1 MGTVKIVQFVLD
13 CINSAIGAFLGFLF
27 AIYLQ
32 SRTEKKDS
40 KKKVTLVLNCICE
53 ELLDI
58 NKGLKH
64 YKADEVISQPIY
76 TPNWFAIVESGA
88 ILELLNKDIYF
99 TIIQVYSNIKRLNE
113 EQELSKEK
121 KKEYMNC
128 IIVESDKIIEFVKNA
143 KEKD

>member
-1 MGTVKIVQFVLD
+1 MGVTIDQFVLD
-13 CINSAIGAFLGFLF
+13 CIISAIGAFLGFLF

-32 SRTEKKDS
+32 SRTEKKNS
-40 KKKVTLVLNCICE
+40 EKKLALVLNCISE

-64 YKADEVISQPIY
+64 YKADEVVNQPIY
-76 TPNWFAIVESGA
+76 TPNWYVIVESGT
-88 ILELLNKDIYF
+88 ILELLNNDIYS

-113 EQELSKEK
+113 EQSLSKEK
-121 KKEYMNC
+121 KKEYMNY
-128 IIVESDKIIEFVKNA
+128 IIVESDKIIEFVEKA